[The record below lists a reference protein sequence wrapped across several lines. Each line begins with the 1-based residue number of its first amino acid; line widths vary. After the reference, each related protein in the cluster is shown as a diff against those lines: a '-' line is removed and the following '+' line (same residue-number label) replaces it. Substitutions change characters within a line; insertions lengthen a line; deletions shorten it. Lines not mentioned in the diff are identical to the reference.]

1 MKCSRSHSSYVTD
14 LWLELRTTIPQKS
27 AVFTPPFLLS
37 VAMPKES
44 PNFYPYIIPSDC
56 QWLLKLKSRAP
67 WVNQTA
73 SEEFFQK
80 P

>member
-1 MKCSRSHSSYVTD
+1 MKCPRSHSSYMTD
-14 LWLELRTTIPQKS
+14 LWLELKTAIPQKS
-27 AVFTPPFLLS
+27 AVFTPPSLLS
-37 VAMPKES
+37 IAMPKES

-56 QWLLKLKSRAP
+56 QWLSP
-67 WVNQTA
+67 WMNQTA